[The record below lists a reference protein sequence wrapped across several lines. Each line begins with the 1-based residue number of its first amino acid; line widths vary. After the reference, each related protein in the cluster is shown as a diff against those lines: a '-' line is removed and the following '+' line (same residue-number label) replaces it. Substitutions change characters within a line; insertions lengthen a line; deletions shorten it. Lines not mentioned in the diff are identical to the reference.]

1 MNGKKVLN
9 DVGCNKNIVKIKQ
22 IREVGVA
29 YWGYR

>member
-22 IREVGVA
+22 IREAGVA
-29 YWGYR
+29 Y